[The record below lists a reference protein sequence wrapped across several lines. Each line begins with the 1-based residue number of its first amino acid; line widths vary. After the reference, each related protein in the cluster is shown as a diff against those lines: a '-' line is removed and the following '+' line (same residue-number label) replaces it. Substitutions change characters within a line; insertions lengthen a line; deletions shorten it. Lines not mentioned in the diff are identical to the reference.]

1 MKILFIE
8 PCYFNFG
15 GYFRAI
21 GICTALSKKG
31 FKIDLLLPSNK
42 KFFLKVKKTI
52 INKNL
57 AMYELPRFYI
67 NFFVQGRI
75 LRGIIATFFG
85 IFKKYDIIHA
95 AMPVEFESNIPALI
109 LKIFGKKIVMDW
121 DDRFENGVFSKNRI
135 LHMYMRL
142 CEHGMPKVIKNY
154 CVANT
159 ILGNLAREYGAN
171 NILSVINGV
180 NTDQVKVLDK
190 TESRKKLKLDCK
202 TKYLLTFG
210 NTFSEERIFLLFRT
224 LNYIFDLDEN
234 IKIVCTLD
242 PKKIMENKKI
252 KKFFNQKYLNRFIN
266 VNYIQP
272 NDLGLYLSACDASV
286 FIAGDDPKEKVC
298 FPIRIGTYLCGE
310 SIIVMN
316 DVGSEVNKILDKYK
330 SVVVDKDLKK
340 LAIKTVKMLYS
351 PTIQS
356 DLRRRVKLAKKEL
369 SYDNLVTD
377 LIDYYKKILN
387 G

>member
-21 GICTALSKKG
+21 NICTALSKKG
-31 FKIDLLLPSNK
+31 FSIDLLLPSDK
-42 KFFLKVKKTI
+42 KFFWKIRKTK
-52 INKNL
+52 INENL
-57 AMYELPRFYI
+57 TMYELPRFYI

-75 LRGIIATFFG
+75 LRGFIATLFG
-85 IFKKYDIIHA
+85 IFKKYDIVHA

-121 DDRFENGVFSKNRI
+121 DDRFEDGVFSGNKI
-135 LHMYMRL
+135 LHMYLRL
-142 CEHGMPKVIKNY
+142 CEHGMPKIIKNY
-154 CVANT
+154 CVANDV
-159 ILGNLAREYGAN
+159 LGDLAKEYGAN
-171 NILSVINGV
+171 NIISIINGV
-180 NTDQVKVLDK
+180 NLDQVKVLDK
-190 TESRKKLKLDCK
+190 KQSRKKLELDNE

-210 NTFSEERIFLLFRT
+210 NTFSEERIFLLFKT
-224 LNYIFDLDEN
+224 LNYIFSLDKN
-234 IKIVCTLD
+234 TKIICTLN
-242 PKKIMENKKI
+242 PNKILENKKI
-252 KKFFNQKYLNRFIN
+252 KKFFNSKYLDRFIN

-310 SIIVMN
+310 TIIVMN
-316 DVGSEVNKILDKYK
+316 DVNSEVNKILDKYK
-330 SVVVDKDLKK
+330 CMVIDKDLEK
-340 LAIKTVKMLYS
+340 LAAKTVKMLYS

-356 DLRRRVKLAKKEL
+356 DLKKKVKLAKKEL
-369 SYDNLVTD
+369 SYDNLVAD
-377 LIDYYKKILN
+377 LIGYYQKILN
-387 G
+387 D